1 MAHKKSHRRRH
12 HKTGGKNNI
21 LNKTMKRGYSVAEK
35 GYSVAKETSKKY
47 MPKVKSSL
55 EKIGSNVTDT
65 AKESVPYLQKLT
77 RRVLDMIGVRT
88 RKTGK
93 SRGFIW

>member
-12 HKTGGKNNI
+12 RKTGRKNNL
-21 LNKTMKRGYSVAEK
+21 LNTTVKRGYSVAEK
-35 GYSVAKETSKKY
+35 GYSVAKETSQKY
-47 MPKVKSSL
+47 MPKVKSGL
-55 EKIGSNVTDT
+55 EKIGSNVTET

-88 RKTGK
+88 RKSGR

>member
-1 MAHKKSHRRRH
+1 MAHKKSHRRRN
-12 HKTGGKNNI
+12 GKSRGKGNL
-21 LNKTMKRGYSVAEK
+21 LNTTIKRSYSVAEK

-47 MPKVKSSL
+47 MPKVKSGL
-55 EKIGSNVTDT
+55 EKIGSNVTET

-88 RKTGK
+88 RKNGK
-93 SRGFIW
+93 SRVFIW